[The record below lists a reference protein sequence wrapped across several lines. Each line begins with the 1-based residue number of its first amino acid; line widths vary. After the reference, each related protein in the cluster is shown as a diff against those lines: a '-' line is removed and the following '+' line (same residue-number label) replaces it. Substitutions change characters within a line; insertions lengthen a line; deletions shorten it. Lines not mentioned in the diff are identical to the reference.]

1 MASLNKVLLMGNLTR
16 NPEIRYTPGGSAVCE
31 FGMAI
36 NRRFMQAN
44 GQEKDETCFVDI
56 TVWGKQAESSSR
68 FLQKG
73 SSVFVEGRL
82 VYDQWTEKETGNK
95 RSRLRIYAER
105 VQFLDRRDAAPQGNE
120 GYAGAAG
127 GYGNPPA
134 APQQGGGYGQPAAP
148 QQGGYSRFRSQQ
160 PGAGPYGGPVQ
171 QPRQQYPADPASQQP
186 APGAAPQMPAEEP
199 PYEPVEGIDDDIPF

>member
-82 VYDQWTEKETGNK
+82 VFDQWTEKETGAK

-105 VQFLDRRDAAPQGNE
+105 VQFLDRRE
-120 GYAGAAG
+120 GQAMGQNPEGA
-127 GYGNPPA
+127 Y
-134 APQQGGGYGQPAAP
+134 APQQGGVPPMGG
-148 QQGGYSRFRSQQ
+148 QQGGYSRFRNPQQ
-160 PGAGPYGGPVQ
+160 GGGPYGGPVQ
-171 QPRQQYPADPASQQP
+171 GGRPQYGNAPMQNEAPPMPVDDAPA
-186 APGAAPQMPAEEP
+186 
-199 PYEPVEGIDDDIPF
+199 YEPVDGIDDDIPF

>member
-82 VYDQWTEKETGNK
+82 VYDQWTEKEMGNK

-105 VQFLDRRDAAPQGNE
+105 VQFLDRRDQAGQPGGEGDGGAPYGQGQPQG
-120 GYAGAAG
+120 
-127 GYGNPPA
+127 
-134 APQQGGGYGQPAAP
+134 QQGQP
-148 QQGGYSRFRSQQ
+148 QGGYSRFRSQQ

-171 QPRQQYPADPASQQP
+171 GQRPQYRQQAPASQA
-186 APGAAPQMPAEEP
+186 APEAPQMPQEEP

>member
-31 FGMAI
+31 FGMAM

-105 VQFLDRRDAAPQGNE
+105 VQFLDRRESAPQGND
-120 GYAGAAG
+120 GYAGAG
-127 GYGNPPA
+127 GYNQT
-134 APQQGGGYGQPAAP
+134 APQQGGYSQTA

-171 QPRQQYPADPASQQP
+171 QPAPRPQYQGDAASQP
-186 APGAAPQMPAEEP
+186 ESAAPQIPAEET

>member
-1 MASLNKVLLMGNLTR
+1 MASLNKVLLIGNLTR

-105 VQFLDRRDAAPQGNE
+105 VQFLDRRDGAPQGGE
-120 GYAGAAG
+120 GDG
-127 GYGNPPA
+127 
-134 APQQGGGYGQPAAP
+134 APQQYGQPQ

-171 QPRQQYPADPASQQP
+171 QQPPRQQYNRAAAPAASQD
-186 APGAAPQMPAEEP
+186 APQMPPEDP
-199 PYEPVEGIDDDIPF
+199 PFEPVEGIDDDIPF

>member
-56 TVWGKQAESSSR
+56 TVWGKQAESTSR

-105 VQFLDRRDAAPQGNE
+105 VQFLDRRDGAGPQG
-120 GYAGAAG
+120 GDADGGAPYAQ
-127 GYGNPPA
+127 
-134 APQQGGGYGQPAAP
+134 APQQP
-148 QQGGYSRFRSQQ
+148 QGGGYSRFRSQQ

-171 QPRQQYPADPASQQP
+171 QRPQYRQNNPAQAQG
-186 APGAAPQMPAEEP
+186 AAGETAAPQAPQEDP
-199 PYEPVEGIDDDIPF
+199 GYEPVDGIDDDIPF